1 MPRKKKVEEPEIA
14 QVEDNPDLVRDL
26 SNNAIINNSASAF
39 KNRLQQIEKAELD
52 KQQSQDIVQLKKDV
66 EEIKGLL
73 KKIAS
78 K

>member
-1 MPRKKKVEEPEIA
+1 MPRKKKVEEPQIA

-26 SNNAIINNSASAF
+26 SNNAVINNSASAF

>member
-1 MPRKKKVEEPEIA
+1 MPRKKKVEEPQIA